1 MRVWRLGGRIAFA
14 RDSAPS
20 ACHIRPV
27 RTLADRRRE
36 QAKANADER
45 ELESRTDRRRQQDV
59 RENMLKALATRLV
72 NAKPA
77 ALGRLQLDEEV
88 LLAISTARAIRSAAA
103 KNRQV
108 NVVRQHLRALGPE
121 LDELV
126 RRLDDPARGRELQQA
141 SVENPSRA
149 ERAWIDRLADEGDLA
164 LEQFVREHPA
174 ADRQP
179 LRQCTRDLVRARAEG
194 HPPSVARAEARLQ
207 ALLAPLLG
215 APDLEPTAGILAAT

>member
-1 MRVWRLGGRIAFA
+1 MHACGPGGRFAFG
-14 RDSAPS
+14 RDSAQA

-27 RTLADRRRE
+27 RTLEDRRRE
-36 QAKANADER
+36 QAKANADDR
-45 ELESRTDRRRQQDV
+45 ELESRTDRRRRQDI

-77 ALGRLQLDEEV
+77 ALGRLQLDEE
-88 LLAISTARAIRSAAA
+88 LSAAIATARAIRSPAA

-121 LDELV
+121 LDTLV
-126 RRLDDPARGRELQQA
+126 RRLDDPAPARVPTHPPVSTPA
-141 SVENPSRA
+141 RA
-149 ERAWIDRLADEGDLA
+149 PRADHRWIDRLAEEGDPA
-164 LEQFVREHPA
+164 LERLLREYPA

-179 LRQCTRDLVRARAEG
+179 LRQCTRELVRARAEG
-194 HPPSVARAEARLQ
+194 HPPTVAKAEARLR

-215 APDLEPTAGILAAT
+215 TPDLEPSS